1 VPDIK
6 IGFPLTIKTLYDK
19 KEIARVIYQA
29 KSPIFQQIASVS
41 TLQSNTLSLISS
53 SLRLEPALAE
63 DVALKDGAYIVDNQ
77 YRPVIAFDS
86 GGVVRYL
93 NTDVKFSV

>member
-6 IGFPLTIKTLYDK
+6 IGFPLAIKTLYNQ

-29 KSPIFQQIASVS
+29 KSPIFQQVASA
-41 TLQSNTLSLISS
+41 TALQPNTFGIISS
-53 SLRLEPALAE
+53 SLRLEPALSGDA
-63 DVALKDGAYIVDNQ
+63 ALKDGAYIVDNQ